1 MLCPV
6 INPLTDAVQFMIDDE
21 RPVDLQKLLSLL
33 DRMLEYTPCAG
44 FYDELLV
51 RAFPCVPDERSY
63 EWGCI
68 VAKRSARTDF
78 ARRLWAMLED
88 NGLACVAWNALGTSV
103 EVRDEVALVQHALPR
118 HLGFR
123 TTVPGTAQARL
134 VATMFAEQMSYHG
147 FDATFTGDGH
157 VSYRQRDQAFSRDC
171 PAASQALQPGPWCVF
186 YSRGSVG
193 APTAYGHVVRR
204 SLRGAAVMRQLPSV
218 AMHVEVSIT
227 DAFHGSGFPFCV
239 NASDLPEA
247 LAAAAGV
254 RCAA

>member
-33 DRMLEYTPCAG
+33 DRMLEYPPGAG

-118 HLGFR
+118 HFGFR
-123 TTVPGTAQARL
+123 ANTVPGMAEA
-134 VATMFAEQMSYHG
+134 MFAEQMRYHG
-147 FDATFTGDGH
+147 FDATCTGEGH

-171 PAASQALQPGPWCVF
+171 PAASQALQPGPWRVF

-204 SLRGAAVMRQLPSV
+204 SLRGAAPMCQLPSA

-254 RCAA
+254 CCAA